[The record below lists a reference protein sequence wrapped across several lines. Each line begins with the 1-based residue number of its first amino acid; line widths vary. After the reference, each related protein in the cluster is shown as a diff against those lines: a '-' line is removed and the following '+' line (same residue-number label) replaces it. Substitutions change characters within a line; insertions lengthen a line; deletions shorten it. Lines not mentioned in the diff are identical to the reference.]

1 MAQLVKN
8 PPAMRENWV
17 RPLGWAD
24 PLEKGKATCSSV
36 LAWRSPWTVYSMGS
50 QRVGH
55 DWVTCTFT
63 VNSSFHICIL
73 RIVLN
78 TFRVIIRTGKMVV
91 GQLEFYS
98 QCLKPHLQL
107 PAMFLWLPPL
117 SLPDSLV
124 SLFLSFLFSTL
135 FYFIL
140 FYFRMISWEQMS
152 NTQ

>member
-1 MAQLVKN
+1 
-8 PPAMRENWV
+8 
-17 RPLGWAD
+17 
-24 PLEKGKATCSSV
+24 
-36 LAWRSPWTVYSMGS
+36 
-50 QRVGH
+50 
-55 DWVTCTFT
+55 
-63 VNSSFHICIL
+63 
-73 RIVLN
+73 
-78 TFRVIIRTGKMVV
+78 MVV